1 MPAPGVR
8 VRAPKENRW
17 PEHSRHRRPCQLAS
31 GAIRHNFSFHT
42 FLFRPATHSL
52 VPNISPPSIVSTT
65 MTEVAELKKP
75 STIGAA
81 PASALP
87 APAASAS
94 LVPDPKPPAAGGMC
108 YWPDQSCDSLPP
120 LPGKVAAGLVGG
132 RGMEFSVNEECEF
145 WDIFTVVF
153 VFLLLR
159 PFLNYFELW
168 CGEGKYCGICARH
181 VLFVVSD
188 PNGDDPQAHK
198 GHLFVFILSWTEWTI
213 QYNNP
218 LTAFNFYAIHV
229 MCSFFL
235 ARTQAPALP

>member
-1 MPAPGVR
+1 MPARGVR

-94 LVPDPKPPAAGGMC
+94 LVPDPKPPAAGGVC

-132 RGMEFSVNEECEF
+132 RGMEFSVNEECELYGSILF
-145 WDIFTVVF
+145 IHCVVF
-153 VFLLLR
+153 VFL
-159 PFLNYFELW
+159 F
-168 CGEGKYCGICARH
+168 
-181 VLFVVSD
+181 
-188 PNGDDPQAHK
+188 
-198 GHLFVFILSWTEWTI
+198 FILVWFGCFCPHFCGCE
-213 QYNNP
+213 
-218 LTAFNFYAIHV
+218 LF
-229 MCSFFL
+229 
-235 ARTQAPALP
+235 

>member
-1 MPAPGVR
+1 MMDHQRWKSSNGRVESSESKFTNIWKRGGKGKGEGKESEGENAAAR

-42 FLFRPATHSL
+42 FLFRPATHHSL

-145 WDIFTVVF
+145 WDIF
-153 VFLLLR
+153 
-159 PFLNYFELW
+159 
-168 CGEGKYCGICARH
+168 I
-181 VLFVVSD
+181 VVSVFFCFC
-188 PNGDDPQAHK
+188 AH
-198 GHLFVFILSWTEWTI
+198 F
-213 QYNNP
+213 
-218 LTAFNFYAIHV
+218 
-229 MCSFFL
+229 
-235 ARTQAPALP
+235 